1 MSICPKL
8 SGSIHAGTVLHELW
22 SPNAERKQLVKTE
35 KEEETEKIKNSDH
48 VMAIAIKSVSICQ
61 GWQ

>member
-35 KEEETEKIKNSDH
+35 KEEEETEKNK
-48 VMAIAIKSVSICQ
+48 KQ
-61 GWQ
+61 